1 MLTTPGKSIEYE
13 FVSGVIAELFD
24 DYDIRKIAFDRYNMR
39 HLRPW
44 LAKSGLSQSHL
55 DDRFVEFGQG
65 FVSMSPAL
73 RVLESLLL
81 NAKLAHGN
89 HPVLTMCAGNS
100 VVKTNEAGDRKLDKA
115 KSRGRIDGMVSLAMA
130 CSLASEEA
138 NKSKVFPI
146 DLEAIAVD

>member
-13 FVSGVIAELFD
+13 FVSRVIADLCNE
-24 DYDIRKIAFDRYNMR
+24 YDIRKIAFDRYNMR
-39 HLRPW
+39 HLKPW
-44 LAKSGLSQSHL
+44 LLKAGLG
-55 DDRFVEFGQG
+55 DANIEDKFVEFGQG

-89 HPVLTMCAGNS
+89 HPILTMCAANS

-130 CSLASEEA
+130 CAIASEES